1 MKKTLKYTGIGLLA
15 VLGILVVWGLIE
27 PRLLDVEHEEAAI
40 AGLPASWE
48 GQRIAQISDFQIG
61 MWLDNPDTAEDA
73 VEAIVDEEP
82 ALVLMSGDFVYH
94 PADDGKIKE
103 DMRAVAQIVRPLDA
117 AGIPTYAVL
126 GNHDYSMPK
135 PDSKPDEELAALVA
149 TTLERE
155 GVDVLI
161 NEAVRLSSPGGA
173 SESDDARPLYLVGIG
188 SHYFQNDD
196 TEQALEDVPDDAARV
211 VMMHNPNTFAK
222 LPADSAPL
230 AVAGHTH
237 GGQARLPGL
246 PSFSY
251 QTFVK
256 SGEVHVD
263 GWAPDYGEAGNKLYV
278 NRGIGMSL
286 LPLRINCRPELTLFT
301 LRPASP

>member
-1 MKKTLKYTGIGLLA
+1 MKKVLKYTGIGLLV
-15 VLGILVVWGLIE
+15 VLGLLAVWGLVE
-27 PRLLDVEHEEAAI
+27 PRLLDIEHEEVAI

-48 GQRIAQISDFQIG
+48 GQRIAQVSDFQIG

-73 VEAIVDEEP
+73 VEAIVAEEP
-82 ALVLMSGDFVYH
+82 ALVLLSGDFVYH

-117 AGIPTYAVL
+117 AGIPAYAVL

-135 PDSKPDEELAALVA
+135 PDSEPDEELAALVA

-155 GVDVLI
+155 GVGVLF
-161 NEAVRLSSPGGA
+161 NEAVRLSPPGGA
-173 SESDDARPLYLVGIG
+173 AETDDAPPLYLVGIG
-188 SHYFQNDD
+188 SHYLQNDHA
-196 TEQALEDVPDDAARV
+196 EQALEQVPDDAPRV
-211 VMMHNPNTFAK
+211 AMMHNPNTFAK
-222 LPADSAPL
+222 IPADAAPL

-237 GGQARLPGL
+237 GGQLRLPGL

-251 QTFVK
+251 QTFAK

-263 GWAPDYGEAGNKLYV
+263 GWAPDYGEPGNKLYV

-301 LRPASP
+301 LRRE